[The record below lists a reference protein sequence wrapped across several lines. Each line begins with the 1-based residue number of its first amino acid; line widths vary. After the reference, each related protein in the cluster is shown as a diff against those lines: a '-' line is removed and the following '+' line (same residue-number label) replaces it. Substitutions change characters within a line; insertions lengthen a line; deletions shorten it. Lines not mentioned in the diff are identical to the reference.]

1 MYDGGL
7 SDFIVNGMVW
17 IFWIV
22 LIGGAFLGYLGRT
35 DQNGSTRPLKAPPI
49 LQELKEGK
57 LTLGY
62 IDDPQESIDVV
73 VQGEDETGKLKK
85 EIELLKL
92 KKQLKELK
100 EEASINPQQTS
111 LINDCVAALVGLGHK
126 KSEARSKVNKYFV
139 KNPDTKTVDE
149 FITGVFQNEN

>member
-1 MYDGGL
+1 M
-7 SDFIVNGMVW
+7 
-17 IFWIV
+17 
-22 LIGGAFLGYLGRT
+22 
-35 DQNGSTRPLKAPPI
+35 
-49 LQELKEGK
+49 
-57 LTLGY
+57 
-62 IDDPQESIDVV
+62 
-73 VQGEDETGKLKK
+73 
-85 EIELLKL
+85 
-92 KKQLKELK
+92 KQLKELK